1 MHDTDTRRHL
11 QQVFRRIVLRLGG
24 LIAVHQP
31 EDEFVWAVICSLDQ
45 IFEEHLGSDASSG
58 CASGRRT
65 ASPHPGV
72 VELLAR
78 LDRYGLESEPAGQQA
93 FQCAAR

>member
-1 MHDTDTRRHL
+1 MDDTDTQRQL
-11 QQVFRRIVLRLGG
+11 QEVFRRIVLTLGG

-31 EDEFVWAVICSLDQ
+31 GDEFVWAVTCSLDQ
-45 IFEEHLGSDASSG
+45 IFEEHLGTDASGG
-58 CASGRRT
+58 CANGRRS
-65 ASPHPGV
+65 ASPHPAV

-78 LDRYGLESEPAGQQA
+78 LDRYGLESKPASQQA